1 LRNPT
6 YPFKVRAEA
15 MISLLFRRLL
25 QAVIVMFV
33 VALISFCLFHF
44 IGDPVNN
51 MVGEQVT
58 EDVRAQLRQSLGL
71 NDPIIVQFAK
81 YVGHVSTGN
90 FGVSFRNGVP
100 VSTLL
105 IERLP
110 ATIELVTCA
119 TIFSL
124 ALGIPMGVYSGIH
137 RRGIISGCIQ
147 VMSLAGVSLP
157 SFVVGIVLI
166 FLFSVKLG
174 WLPSSGRGDVVHFGA
189 WTTGLLTIS
198 GLKSLI
204 LPSISLG
211 LFQLTLVMRLVRA
224 EMMEVLRTDY
234 IRFARARGLSDR
246 TINFQLALKN
256 TMIPVITVTGLQI
269 GSLIAFAV
277 VTETVFQWPGMGL
290 LFIQAVD
297 FADIPVMSSYLVLI
311 SLIFVIINLIVDLL
325 YYAIDPR
332 LQAGSV
338 GSKRMV

>member
-198 GLKSLI
+198 
-204 LPSISLG
+204 LG